1 MYDEHDLWPK
11 SVFPVFDD
19 RAGAFLRWRISRPRL
34 GVLDVDGW
42 GKRVKCEEQHT
53 HTLVPSAIRPG
64 CAATLLQ
71 AIVAPLS
78 VSSFRNDIARTG
90 PAAAAAAAANDA
102 QLRVNAAC
110 LAVAN
115 AALSLALANV
125 AWLLLLLLMR
135 LLLFPVSSVLSLLS
149 SC

>member
-1 MYDEHDLWPK
+1 MSMGGERGLNAK
-11 SVFPVFDD
+11 NN
-19 RAGAFLRWRISRPRL
+19 
-34 GVLDVDGW
+34 
-42 GKRVKCEEQHT
+42 T